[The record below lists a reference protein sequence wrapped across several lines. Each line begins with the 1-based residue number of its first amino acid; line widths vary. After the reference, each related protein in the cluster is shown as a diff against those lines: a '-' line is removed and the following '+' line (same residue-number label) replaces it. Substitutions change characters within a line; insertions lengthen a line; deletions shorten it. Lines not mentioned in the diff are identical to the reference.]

1 MGLLLELQS
10 RIPDRWFLRRLLPSA
25 LFVAVAFLTGGLGQA
40 RWNDTRLVL
49 LRLERDLGADD
60 GGASVHTTAALLLY
74 LVTVGVGAFAVPP
87 VAQAVGAFAAGAW
100 PWWLAPVSDRVRRVR
115 ADHWLA
121 PVELRRKAA
130 LARDSGRSLRA
141 ARLDVRATVALPA
154 RPTTP
159 TWTGDRLRAAAD
171 QVRAQRGVDV
181 ETSWVALLLDLPE
194 AARTAV
200 VDARDG
206 YDGACEA
213 MVWSIAYL
221 FLGGWWWPAGA
232 AGLLLWVSAWR
243 WLRRAGETLG
253 STVEAVARVS
263 GG

>member
-25 LFVAVAFLTGGLGQA
+25 LFVAVAFLTGGLGQS
-40 RWNDTRLVL
+40 RWNDAQLVV
-49 LRLERDLGADD
+49 LRLERYLGAGD

-74 LVTVGVGAFAVPP
+74 AVTVGVGAFAVPP

-100 PWWLAPVSDRVRRVR
+100 PWWLTPVSDRVRRMR
-115 ADHWLA
+115 ATRWLA
-121 PVELRRKAA
+121 PVELRRRAVR
-130 LARDSGRSLRA
+130 ARDGGHTLRA
-141 ARLDVRATVALPA
+141 ARLDARAVVALPS

-159 TWTGDRLRAAAD
+159 TRTGDRLRAAAD
-171 QVRAQRGVDV
+171 RVREQRGVDV

-200 VDARDG
+200 VEARDG

-213 MVWSIAYL
+213 MAWSIAYL
-221 FLGGWWWPAGA
+221 VLGCWWWPAA
-232 AGLLLWVSAWR
+232 AGGLLLWLSAWR
-243 WLRRAGETLG
+243 WLRRAGEALG
-253 STVEAVARVS
+253 STVEAVARAT
-263 GG
+263 GA